1 MNTKLVAMP
10 LASAM
15 CVFQQ
20 ENCTGNG
27 QVPTFCENHKQELKS
42 KFKDLGIR
50 QDNTSCSIIYDIH
63 DYSVTLGD
71 SSNENTDTTWKRL
84 HIKFQEMNG
93 NKVKFKGNISKI
105 FEPIASS
112 LIGVDFSGADTS
124 EMIDMSC
131 MFKGCENLETL
142 DLSNF
147 NTQNA
152 TNMSSMFEVCNKL
165 EQ

>member
-1 MNTKLVAMP
+1 
-10 LASAM
+10 
-15 CVFQQ
+15 
-20 ENCTGNG
+20 
-27 QVPTFCENHKQELKS
+27 
-42 KFKDLGIR
+42 
-50 QDNTSCSIIYDIH
+50 
-63 DYSVTLGD
+63 
-71 SSNENTDTTWKRL
+71 
-84 HIKFQEMNG
+84 MNG